1 MIGAGAVIGAV
12 ELVLVAGDRSTRSDH
27 KAQSG
32 TGNDRLGVCC
42 LSEVI
47 TSALALCRSYK

>member
-47 TSALALCRSYK
+47 TSALALYSVL